1 MANAGPGTNGSQFFM
16 VYRDSL
22 LPPGYTIFGTISPAG
37 LAVIDKIASGGVAG
51 GGDDGKPA
59 TDVTITSARRD

>member
-1 MANAGPGTNGSQFFM
+1 M

-22 LPPGYTIFGTISPAG
+22 LPPTYTIFGTITPAG

-51 GGDDGKPA
+51 GGDDGTPA
-59 TDVTITSARRD
+59 NEVSITSARRD